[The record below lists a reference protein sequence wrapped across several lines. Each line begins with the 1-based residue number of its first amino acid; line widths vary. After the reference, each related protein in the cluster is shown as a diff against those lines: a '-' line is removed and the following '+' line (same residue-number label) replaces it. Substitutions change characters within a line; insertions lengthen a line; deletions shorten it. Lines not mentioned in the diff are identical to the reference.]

1 MTLHR
6 LFIANRGEIACRI
19 IQTAK
24 RLGYTTIVP
33 VSDVDK
39 ASRAARLADVVV
51 PIGGDT
57 PASSYLDQDKLL
69 NAMEVSQADSLHPGY
84 GFLAENADFARRVE
98 AAGYSWVG
106 PTPDVIEW
114 MGDKRE
120 ARIRVA
126 KLGGPCVPGY
136 DGEDQ
141 SDAKLREEAERIGL
155 PLMLKAAHGGGGRGM
170 RRVDDWADF
179 DQSLESAR
187 REAKSA
193 FGKDELILERAI
205 DQARH
210 VEVQVFGNGLG
221 DAVHL
226 YERDCSIQRRHQK
239 VVEEAPCVA
248 LSESGRA
255 DLLATATE
263 ITSKLNYRS
272 AGTLEFLLAP
282 DGSFYFLE
290 MNTRIQVE
298 HPVSECITG
307 LDLVEMQLRLAE
319 GDTILPEQASIQM
332 QGHAIELR
340 VYAEDPATNYL
351 PSSGPVKSMTLP
363 IDQAIRLDQA
373 IEAGD
378 EISPFYDPMV
388 AKVIAYGRNR
398 DHALRILQSYLP
410 KCTIFGFR
418 HNLPFLEALLA
429 TPAVQE
435 NEVYTKWLDENPVV
449 SEEDTLADL
458 DWVKLA
464 TSIWA
469 TTGERSTSSGYDLKL
484 LNLEFNDEDHWI
496 EAERTPNGH
505 TAFRVD
511 GRDVEIG
518 TETLQTLRFRSDQ
531 DRLEVALNFGMR
543 ELRNRTHLIASANE
557 ADTGDQVLA
566 PLNGKVTAI
575 EVEAGQAVAKGD
587 TLVII
592 EAMKLE
598 TPVKASRDAVIESV
612 LAEADNQ
619 VQQGERLIS
628 FVPQEGDPA

>member
-170 RRVDDWADF
+170 RRVDDWSDF

-221 DAVHL
+221 DAIHL

-248 LSESGRA
+248 LSDSGRA

-263 ITSKLNYRS
+263 ITSKLKLSKRRN
-272 AGTLEFLLAP
+272 AGVSLSTRRFLL
-282 DGSFYFLE
+282 FLGNE
-290 MNTRIQVE
+290 Y
-298 HPVSECITG
+298 P
-307 LDLVEMQLRLAE
+307 
-319 GDTILPEQASIQM
+319 
-332 QGHAIELR
+332 
-340 VYAEDPATNYL
+340 Y
-351 PSSGPVKSMTLP
+351 SS
-363 IDQAIRLDQA
+363 
-373 IEAGD
+373 
-378 EISPFYDPMV
+378 
-388 AKVIAYGRNR
+388 
-398 DHALRILQSYLP
+398 
-410 KCTIFGFR
+410 
-418 HNLPFLEALLA
+418 
-429 TPAVQE
+429 
-435 NEVYTKWLDENPVV
+435 
-449 SEEDTLADL
+449 
-458 DWVKLA
+458 
-464 TSIWA
+464 
-469 TTGERSTSSGYDLKL
+469 
-484 LNLEFNDEDHWI
+484 
-496 EAERTPNGH
+496 
-505 TAFRVD
+505 
-511 GRDVEIG
+511 
-518 TETLQTLRFRSDQ
+518 
-531 DRLEVALNFGMR
+531 
-543 ELRNRTHLIASANE
+543 
-557 ADTGDQVLA
+557 
-566 PLNGKVTAI
+566 
-575 EVEAGQAVAKGD
+575 
-587 TLVII
+587 
-592 EAMKLE
+592 
-598 TPVKASRDAVIESV
+598 
-612 LAEADNQ
+612 
-619 VQQGERLIS
+619 
-628 FVPQEGDPA
+628 